1 MSDVHQTTE
10 TTTAP
15 VNTTEARTETG
26 ELKSQTPTS
35 SNTTPSN
42 ETPESKP
49 EGTTK
54 PEAKP
59 EGGAPE
65 TYADFTAP
73 EGYTID
79 KALIDKALPMFKEMG
94 LTQEQAQQL
103 VSLQVEREIAAAK
116 GPQEAYETLRSDWRK
131 EVLADSTLGAN
142 GKLLPEVS
150 ANIAKVVDSL
160 GPEMAK
166 SFREVMDITGVGDH
180 PTFVRALNAL
190 AANIAE
196 GKHVTGKNPSPHGQ
210 TAPDAK
216 PKSIANAMFPN
227 LP

>member
-15 VNTTEARTETG
+15 VNTSEARTETG

-35 SNTTPSN
+35 SNTTHST
-42 ETPESKP
+42 ET
-49 EGTTK
+49 TTTETK
-54 PEAKP
+54 TDPAAKP

-103 VSLQVEREIAAAK
+103 ISLQVEREIAAAK

-131 EVLADSTLGAN
+131 EVLADPTLGAN

-160 GPEMAK
+160 GPDMAK
-166 SFREVMDITGVGDH
+166 SFREVMDMTGVGDH

-190 AANIAE
+190 AVNIAE